1 MALQLNITLKDNFS
15 IDQNFPSAYIKV
27 NEVEGNKEAVI
38 VTIGYF
44 DKKDGMLL
52 KTKQVDFVPDMDG
65 PNFIKQAYLH
75 LKTLSEFSNAQD
87 A

>member
-1 MALQLNITLKDNFS
+1 MALQLNLTLKDNFL

-27 NEVEGNKEAVI
+27 NQIGGDKQAVV

-44 DKKDGMLL
+44 DKKDGLL
-52 KTKQVDFVPDMDG
+52 LQTKQVDFVPDMDG
-65 PNFIKQAYLH
+65 PNFIKQAYLY
-75 LKTLSEFSNAQD
+75 LKTLKEFSNAQD

>member
-1 MALQLNITLKDNFS
+1 MALQLNLTLKDNFL
-15 IDQNFPSAYIKV
+15 IDQHFSNAYIKV
-27 NEVEGNKEAVI
+27 NQIGGDKQAVV

-44 DKKDGMLL
+44 DKKDGLLL

-65 PNFIKQAYLH
+65 PNFIQQAYLY